1 MSAPAVWAGARN
13 EPERVQ
19 ILGEIDLNLYEN
31 SLLISFCEFA
41 PLSSLCGAGYAD
53 HPLGILRNKIV

>member
-53 HPLGILRNKIV
+53 HP